1 MRPIGIGEV
10 IRRII
15 GKTVIATVKSQI
27 VQCAGPL
34 QLCAGQRSGC
44 EAAVHAM
51 TQAFDQDE
59 SEAILLVDA
68 ANAFNSIN
76 RKVLLHNIQYLCPV
90 LAIYTINCYQS
101 PSRLF
106 VQGGKEI
113 SSAEGTTQG
122 DSIAM
127 PIYAIGI
134 TPLLREIKDPDSKVT
149 LAAFADDLAGA
160 GKLQQ
165 LLTWWNNIVEY
176 GPLLGYNPQADKSW
190 LVVKEHLLE
199 EARVIFATS
208 IVNIT
213 VEGHEYLGGFVGST
227 DGQMEYARKKVD
239 NWVNLVRQLAA
250 YAAFIA
256 GFCGRLNYF
265 IRTTPNLSTIL
276 HELDQVITNELIP
289 AITDGL
295 VLSSE
300 ERVLLSLPV
309 KLGGLGI
316 PIFAESC
323 KTEYQNSLLVC
334 SQQAAAIVTQNSA
347 DNTQLPPVENY
358 RERIAREKGEMQK
371 AKLEQLRAHM
381 SKKQVRANDI
391 AQMKGSSS
399 WLTALPIKKEGY
411 VLSKRQFFDALA
423 LRYRWRMKRLPSN
436 CACGK
441 QFTVDH
447 AISYLKGGFIHRRH
461 DELRDIVAN
470 LLDEVAYDVRV
481 EPPLTP
487 LTGEGFP
494 SGSNIADDARLDIAA
509 RGFWERCEMAFFD
522 IRVFNPYAKTHLN
535 QNLNAA
541 FTRNEREK

>member
-1 MRPIGIGEV
+1 MRGVRPIGIGEV
-10 IRRII
+10 ICRII

-27 VQCAGPL
+27 FQCTGPL
-34 QLCAGQRSGC
+34 QPCAGQRSGC

-51 TQAFDQDE
+51 TKAFDQDE
-59 SEAILLVDA
+59 CEAILLVDA

-122 DSIAM
+122 NPIAM
-127 PIYAIGI
+127 PIYAIVSH
-134 TPLLREIKDPDSKVT
+134 PLLREIKDPDSKVT
-149 LAAFADDLAGA
+149 QAAFADDLAGA

-176 GPLLGYNPQADKSW
+176 SPLLGYNPQADKSW

-208 IVNIT
+208 NVNIT

-227 DGQMEYARKKVD
+227 DGQMEYPRKKVD
-239 NWVNLVRQLAA
+239 NWVNLVHQLADIAA

-265 IRTTPNLSTIL
+265 IRTTPNLNTIL

-295 VLSSE
+295 VVSSE

-323 KTEYQNSLLVC
+323 RTEYQNSLLVC
-334 SQQAAAIVTQNSA
+334 SQQVAAIVTQNSA

-358 RERIAREKGEMQK
+358 RERIARKKGEMQK
-371 AKLEQLRAHM
+371 AKLEQLRA
-381 SKKQVRANDI
+381 
-391 AQMKGSSS
+391 GS
-399 WLTALPIKKEGY
+399 
-411 VLSKRQFFDALA
+411 
-423 LRYRWRMKRLPSN
+423 
-436 CACGK
+436 C
-441 QFTVDH
+441 
-447 AISYLKGGFIHRRH
+447 
-461 DELRDIVAN
+461 
-470 LLDEVAYDVRV
+470 
-481 EPPLTP
+481 
-487 LTGEGFP
+487 
-494 SGSNIADDARLDIAA
+494 
-509 RGFWERCEMAFFD
+509 
-522 IRVFNPYAKTHLN
+522 
-535 QNLNAA
+535 
-541 FTRNEREK
+541 

>member
-1 MRPIGIGEV
+1 MAPMARNLATRTLEIQEDGSTSIEAYLSCRLIPLEKLPGVRPIGIGEV

-34 QLCAGQRSGC
+34 QRCAGQRSGC

-51 TQAFDQDE
+51 TEAFDQDE

-101 PSRLF
+101 PTRLF

-122 DSIAM
+122 DPIAM

-134 TPLLREIKDPDSKVT
+134 TPLPREIKDPDFKVT
-149 LAAFADDLAGA
+149 QAAFADDLAGA

-165 LLTWWNNIVEY
+165 LLTWWNIVEY
-176 GPLLGYNPQADKSW
+176 APLLGYNPQADKPW

-208 IVNIT
+208 NVNIT

-227 DGQMEYARKKVD
+227 DGQMEYAQKKVD
-239 NWVNLVRQLAA
+239 NWVDLVRLLADIAKTEPQAA

-289 AITDGL
+289 AITDGP
-295 VLSSE
+295 VVSSE

-316 PIFAESC
+316 PIFAECC

-334 SQQAAAIVTQNSA
+334 SQQAAAIVTQNCA

-358 RERIAREKGEMQK
+358 RERVAREKREMQK
-371 AKLEQLRAHM
+371 AKLEQLRAE
-381 SKKQVRANDI
+381 SET
-391 AQMKGSSS
+391 G
-399 WLTALPIKKEGY
+399 TA
-411 VLSKRQFFDALA
+411 
-423 LRYRWRMKRLPSN
+423 
-436 CACGK
+436 
-441 QFTVDH
+441 
-447 AISYLKGGFIHRRH
+447 
-461 DELRDIVAN
+461 
-470 LLDEVAYDVRV
+470 
-481 EPPLTP
+481 
-487 LTGEGFP
+487 
-494 SGSNIADDARLDIAA
+494 
-509 RGFWERCEMAFFD
+509 
-522 IRVFNPYAKTHLN
+522 
-535 QNLNAA
+535 
-541 FTRNEREK
+541 

>member
-1 MRPIGIGEV
+1 MYTKGAAGPSGLDALGWRHILVSKNYSYTGKELRESIASMARNLATRTLEIQEDGSTSIEAYLSCRLIPLDKLPGVRPIGIGEV
-10 IRRII
+10 NRRII

-27 VQCAGPL
+27 VQCAAPL

-68 ANAFNSIN
+68 ANAFNLIN

-122 DSIAM
+122 DPIAM

-134 TPLLREIKDPDSKVT
+134 TPLLREIKDPVT
-149 LAAFADDLAGA
+149 QAAFADDLAGA

-176 GPLLGYNPQADKSW
+176 GPLLGYNPQAGKSW

-208 IVNIT
+208 NVNIT

-227 DGQMEYARKKVD
+227 DGQMEYARKNNWVD
-239 NWVNLVRQLAA
+239 NWVNLVRQLADIAKTEPQAA

-276 HELDQVITNELIP
+276 HELDQVINELIP

-295 VLSSE
+295 VVSSE

-347 DNTQLPPVENY
+347 DNTQLPPVEN
-358 RERIAREKGEMQK
+358 
-371 AKLEQLRAHM
+371 
-381 SKKQVRANDI
+381 
-391 AQMKGSSS
+391 
-399 WLTALPIKKEGY
+399 
-411 VLSKRQFFDALA
+411 
-423 LRYRWRMKRLPSN
+423 
-436 CACGK
+436 
-441 QFTVDH
+441 
-447 AISYLKGGFIHRRH
+447 
-461 DELRDIVAN
+461 
-470 LLDEVAYDVRV
+470 
-481 EPPLTP
+481 
-487 LTGEGFP
+487 
-494 SGSNIADDARLDIAA
+494 
-509 RGFWERCEMAFFD
+509 
-522 IRVFNPYAKTHLN
+522 
-535 QNLNAA
+535 
-541 FTRNEREK
+541 